1 MGLGKGCRTEVG
13 ICEDGKSNFYKDTKT
28 WNSMASMER
37 DEDLKIATVL
47 LAVVNEDQVV
57 RGRD

>member
-1 MGLGKGCRTEVG
+1 
-13 ICEDGKSNFYKDTKT
+13 
-28 WNSMASMER
+28 MASMER
-37 DEDLKIATVL
+37 DKDLKIATVL